1 MVSDNVRRGYRCIRY
16 NLYKICGVKRPIQC
30 CILKNN
36 ITGNTQNES
45 IVTMATAVRMSNTT
59 SDSLTTELSRTVVPC
74 ALKNNSWLVYNSV
87 YCMRRVRH
95 CHKVCSLFGTV
106 SALQYYYFFYFYLQ
120 G

>member
-1 MVSDNVRRGYRCIRY
+1 
-16 NLYKICGVKRPIQC
+16 
-30 CILKNN
+30 
-36 ITGNTQNES
+36 
-45 IVTMATAVRMSNTT
+45 MATAVRMSNTT

-106 SALQYYYFFYFYLQ
+106 SALQRYWRSIRTSKAVGINTIDTIDRSCHINFVIGYIT
-120 G
+120 